1 MESVWNRIGN
11 IVIMAGFDKRN
22 TRNRW
27 GAGISYSRPIW
38 ASFSAT
44 ERFISSTGRP
54 LCEIIERQKRS

>member
-1 MESVWNRIGN
+1 
-11 IVIMAGFDKRN
+11 MAGFDKRN